1 LPNAGKEER
10 GMRKKALK
18 RAKWAK
24 VKDLSNDLII
34 ANENYYVLKNIG
46 ALDFYNDFPTLLV
59 KVGDGKYLEVWGV
72 RNFIPALDDEAI
84 LLYREKPKKK
94 S

>member
-1 LPNAGKEER
+1 
-10 GMRKKALK
+10 MRKKKLK
-18 RAKWAK
+18 RAQWAK

-34 ANENYYVLKNIG
+34 ASENYYVLKNIG
-46 ALDFYNDFPTLLV
+46 ALDFYNDFPTLLL

-72 RNFIPALDDEAI
+72 RNFIPSPDDEAI
-84 LLYREKPKKK
+84 LLHKEKPKK

>member
-1 LPNAGKEER
+1 MGKEVWA
-10 GMRKKALK
+10 MRKKKLK
-18 RAKWAK
+18 RVKWAK

-72 RNFIPALDDEAI
+72 RNFIPSPDDEAI
-84 LLYREKPKKK
+84 LLHKEKPKK

>member
-1 LPNAGKEER
+1 
-10 GMRKKALK
+10 MRKKALK

-24 VKDLSNDLII
+24 VRDLPNDLII

-72 RNFIPALDDEAI
+72 RHFIPSPDDEAI
-84 LLYREKPKKK
+84 LLHKEKPKK

>member
-1 LPNAGKEER
+1 
-10 GMRKKALK
+10 
-18 RAKWAK
+18 
-24 VKDLSNDLII
+24 
-34 ANENYYVLKNIG
+34 
-46 ALDFYNDFPTLLV
+46 LLV

-72 RNFIPALDDEAI
+72 RNFIPSLDDEAI